1 MPLHG
6 VQVRVIRG
14 LHGFD
19 DPVVGSGGDPQAGP
33 QVLDGL
39 VVIAVGPK
47 FTAVEAVKDGTV
59 LYGNVRQI
67 ARTGFFDTRMRSMR

>member
-59 LYGNVRQI
+59 LYGNAVTD
-67 ARTGFFDTRMRSMR
+67 AAGSDVDLAS